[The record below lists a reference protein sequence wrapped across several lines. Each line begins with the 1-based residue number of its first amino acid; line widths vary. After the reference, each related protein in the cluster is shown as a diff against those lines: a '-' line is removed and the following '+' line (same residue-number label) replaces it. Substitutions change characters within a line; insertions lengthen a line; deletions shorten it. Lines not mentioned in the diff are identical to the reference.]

1 MLRSLNEVL
10 GYELMAQDGGV
21 GTVKDLFFSDEDW
34 TIRYLIVDTGPWI
47 FGRRILISPEA
58 LEQPVWA
65 SETFPVNLTRE
76 QVKES
81 PDVDIA
87 KPVSREYEE
96 KLSKHYSW
104 THYWIVTPG
113 SPARPPYFPSNLFKP
128 EKDSE
133 EEEGITSH
141 LRSVNEILKYMVQA
155 RDGEV
160 GTMADFI
167 VDDEEWQLIY
177 MVVDVAD
184 WLKSEKQ
191 VLVSP
196 EWVSTIE
203 VSDHK
208 IMLDLTQDAVKYSP
222 PFDPTLPVNRQYEEV
237 IYDYYGKPKYWQQ
250 VVHKG

>member
-1 MLRSLNEVL
+1 MLRSLNETL

-34 TIRYLIVDTGPWI
+34 TIRYLVVDTGPWI

-58 LEQPVWA
+58 LGQPVWA

-76 QVKES
+76 QVEES

-96 KLSKHYSW
+96 KLNNHYRW
-104 THYWIVTPG
+104 THYWIMTPG
-113 SPARPPYFPSNLFKP
+113 ASARPLYFPSNMFKT

-133 EEEGITSH
+133 GEGITSH
-141 LRSVNEILKYMVQA
+141 LRSVNEILKYKLQA

-160 GTMADFI
+160 GTVADFI
-167 VDDEEWQLIY
+167 VDDEEWQTIY

-184 WLKSEKQ
+184 RLKPEKQ
-191 VLVSP
+191 VLVSL
-196 EWVSTIE
+196 EWISNIE
-203 VSDHK
+203 VSGHK
-208 IMLDLTQDAVKYSP
+208 ITLDLTQDAIKYSP

-237 IYDYYGKPKYWQQ
+237 IYDYYGKPKYWRQ
-250 VVHKG
+250 VVQEG